1 MADKKISDL
10 ASATT
15 PLSGSEVLPIV
26 QTSATVKVTT
36 DNLTVKN
43 VRSNSTSGILQVTG
57 PAAGSTRVAT
67 VPDANFAAA
76 RTDAAQTFTGT
87 QTFSGA
93 VSVAGTPTF
102 TALTASTALALD
114 ASKNVVSV
122 SNTGSGSNVLSTSP
136 TLVTPALGTPSS
148 ATLTNATGL
157 PISTGVS
164 GLGTNVA
171 TFLGTPS
178 SSNLAAA
185 VTDETGSGA
194 LVFATSPTLV
204 TPALGTP
211 SSGILTNTTGLPLS
225 TGVTGTL
232 PVANGGTGTT
242 TLTGYV
248 KGSGTSAFT
257 ASASVPNSDTTATST
272 NTPSAIVARDGSG
285 NFSAGTISGAL
296 SGNATSATHLAGGAI
311 NQLPV
316 QTGAGATSFVTAPA
330 TASTFLG
337 WNGSAFVWTAPS
349 GAGDVVGPASAT
361 DNAIARFDATTGK
374 LLQNSSVTI
383 ADDGAIRSPAVGS
396 LIPFYFENTAALTQQ
411 LAQTYHGA
419 IAHAHIPGRM
429 YYAHGGLWQM
439 LANAATGTSA
449 QLLANDGSNGFSNV
463 TVGSGLSFSSGTL
476 SATGG
481 GGGTT
486 TNTLTMNNG
495 GSGDA
500 SGSTFNGSAAR
511 TISYNTIGAA
521 PAPTGAAGQLLANNG
536 SSGFSNVTT
545 GTGVVTAL
553 GINAG
558 SVGAFVVNGGALGT
572 PSSGTLTHA
581 TGLPLS
587 TGVTGNLPVGN
598 LNGGTNASSSTFWR
612 GDGAWATPSAG
623 ATIPISDEGTQ
634 VTAAVSSIN
643 FVGAGVTATAAG
655 SAVTVNIAGGGGG
668 GSGAAGPILE
678 SSQTI
683 SSNYSIT
690 AGNNAGSFGPVTIAS
705 GVGVTVGS
713 GQTWQVF

>member
-26 QTSATVKVTT
+26 QTAATVKVTT

-67 VPDANFAAA
+67 VPDANFTAA

-93 VSVAGTPTF
+93 VSVAGTPTL
-102 TALTASTALALD
+102 TALSASTALALD

-178 SSNLAAA
+178 SANLAAA

-211 SSGILTNTTGLPLS
+211 SSGTLTNTTGLPLS
-225 TGVTGTL
+225 SGVTGTL
-232 PVANGGTGTT
+232 PVANGGTGAT

-257 ASASVPNSDTTATST
+257 ASASVPNSDTTATSA
-272 NTPSAIVARDGSG
+272 NVSSAIVARDGSG
-285 NFSAGTISGAL
+285 NFAAGTISGAL
-296 SGNATSATHLAGGAI
+296 SGNATSATNLAGGAT
-311 NQLPV
+311 NQLSV
-316 QTGAGATSFVTAPA
+316 QTGAGATSFVTAPT

-337 WNGSAFVWTAPS
+337 WNGSAFVWSAPS

-361 DNAIARFDATTGK
+361 DDAIARFDATTGK

-383 ADDGAIRSPAVGS
+383 DDTGAIRSPVVGS
-396 LIPFYFENTAALTQQ
+396 LIPFYFATYASFPSAS
-411 LAQTYHGA
+411 TYHGA
-419 IAHAHIPGRM
+419 VAHAHDTTRL
-429 YYAHGGLWQM
+429 YYAHGGIWQM

-476 SATGG
+476 SAT

-545 GTGVVTAL
+545 GTGVVAAL
-553 GINAG
+553 GENTG
-558 SVGAFVVNGGALGT
+558 TSGAFVVNGGALGT
-572 PSSGTLTHA
+572 PSGGTLTNT
-581 TGLPLS
+581 TGLPLA

-655 SAVTVNIAGGGGG
+655 SAVTVSIAGGGG
-668 GSGAAGPILE
+668 GAAGPILE

-683 SSNYSIT
+683 SSDYSIT